1 MGVPVMKVDFDQI
14 KRTTDIVRVIEGYG
28 IALKKSGR
36 DYVGLCPFHD
46 DHHPSLRVTPAKG
59 LFRCPS
65 CQATG
70 NVIQFVAKKEG
81 IGERA
86 AALRLLTAT
95 PGVRRASQVAA
106 PPAKAAPPMKAGEQ
120 EALLQRVVTFYA
132 KTLHKDRA
140 GFEYLKGRNLVDA
153 AMLDV
158 FQVGYCNG
166 TLPNAVAK
174 SGEVVECLKTL
185 GILKTGNRE
194 HFHGFVTVPIFDETG
209 KVSGIY
215 GRNVRPCEAH
225 ERHLYLPGPHRGVFN
240 GIAARTS
247 QTLFI
252 TESIFDAMALW
263 QAGFK
268 NVIALYGTGG
278 WTPDHEKLLREHG
291 TTDVHL
297 CLDNDDAGRATTEQL
312 KAKILPALVKHVHVI
327 QWPEG
332 VKDAG
337 DFFLSRTPADFES
350 LIKAADPKTP
360 APQSEV
366 TAKAGEEKIEM
377 TPDGFTA
384 GYGSR
389 HYEVR
394 AVEHPN
400 PARLRATIKAVSSDA
415 ANAGRFHIDTVDFYL
430 SRSRRTFISEA
441 ARLFRDTVDVIEGDV
456 NRLIT
461 QLETYAKE
469 REGKGAQSQ
478 VTLVSDTD
486 KAEALKLG
494 RHPDLAGEI
503 LRDLERFGLVGELTN
518 KTIGYVAMTSRKMD
532 DPLSLL
538 ILSGSGA
545 GKSLLQDTL
554 LKLCPDE
561 DLVKLTSLTG
571 EALFYMG
578 QDALKHK
585 VLALE
590 EHAGAAEADY
600 AIRNLISAKKLVK
613 EATIKDPMTGRLTTM
628 RNVVDGPCAVFKTT
642 TQPEM
647 DAETKS
653 RFIITSIDES
663 PEQTKAILEAQR
675 HNHTLDGIRRKK
687 QREQVVQRHHAFQR
701 LLKPVT
707 VVNPYEPLLTYAENR
722 LLVRRD
728 NPKYLHLILA
738 VTFLYQLQRPVKHDA
753 DAGDYIETTLDD
765 IAIANELAT
774 DLFGQSLGELSR
786 PSRELLKLIRRMV
799 EEMERKPGN
808 GDGQTVGAGTAM
820 ASGAAC
826 FSRRQVR
833 EFTGWSDYQ
842 IKIHVKQ
849 LEDLEYLLPLSGR
862 RGQCFSYRLAW
873 DGEGLDGERFVL
885 GLTSVEELRQK
896 AKVVGLSS
904 EQVGPKTE
912 VVGPKTKLEGS
923 SRVQVG
929 LAQNGAKA
937 CKQRLE
943 TASGPKLEGF
953 AGEPVPALHRN
964 GVPNDP
970 RILVTTGGVQ

>member
-1 MGVPVMKVDFDQI
+1 MKVDFDQI
-14 KRTTDIVRVIEGYG
+14 KRTTDLVRVVESYG
-28 IALKKSGR
+28 ITLKKSGR

-65 CQATG
+65 CQAAG

-81 IGERA
+81 LSEREA
-86 AALRLLTAT
+86 AIKLLTAT
-95 PGVRRASQVAA
+95 PGVTVASAVKA
-106 PPAKAAPPMKAGEQ
+106 PLPRTAPSPQAGE
-120 EALLQRVVTFYA
+120 LLQRVVTFYA
-132 KTLHKDRA
+132 RTLHKDRA
-140 GFEYLKGRNLVDA
+140 GFEYLKSRNLADA
-153 AMLDV
+153 TLLEV

-174 SGEVVECLKTL
+174 SGEVVESLKAT
-185 GILKTGNRE
+185 GVLKVGNRE
-194 HFHGFVTVPIFDETG
+194 HFQGYVTVPIFNEAGEVT
-209 KVSGIY
+209 GIY
-215 GRNVRPCEAH
+215 GRNVRPCEPH
-225 ERHLYLPGPHRGVFN
+225 ERHLYLPGPRRGVFN

-252 TESIFDAMALW
+252 AESIFDAMALW

-278 WTPDHEKLLREHG
+278 WTADHEKLLRENG
-291 TTDVHL
+291 TTEIYL
-297 CLDNDDAGRATTEQL
+297 CLDNDDAGRTATAQL
-312 KAKILPALVKHVHVI
+312 KEKLATLIKTVHVI

-337 DFFLSRTPADFES
+337 DFFLSRSPADFEA
-350 LIKAADPKTP
+350 LVKAANPNLGAGPACPK
-360 APQSEV
+360 SEA
-366 TAKAGEEKIEM
+366 TAKAGDEKIEM
-377 TPDGFTA
+377 TPDGFVA
-384 GYGSR
+384 SYASR

-394 AVEHPN
+394 AVEHPS
-400 PARLRATIKAVSSDA
+400 PARLKATVRAFSTDA
-415 ANAGRFHIDTVDFYL
+415 ANAGGPCGSHFHIDTVDFYL
-430 SRSRRTFISEA
+430 SRSRRTFISET
-441 ARLFRDTVDVIEGDV
+441 ARLFRDTVDVVEGDV

-461 QLETYAKE
+461 QLETYANE
-469 REGKGAQSQ
+469 REGKSAQSQ
-478 VTLVSDTD
+478 VQLITDGD
-486 KAEALKLG
+486 KAEGLKLG
-494 RHPDLAGEI
+494 RHPDLVSEI

-518 KTIGYVAMTSRKMD
+518 KTIGYLVMTSRKMD

-554 LKLCPDE
+554 LRLCPDE

-578 QDALKHK
+578 QDALKNK

-590 EHAGAAEADY
+590 EHAGATEADY

-613 EATIKDPMTGRLTTM
+613 EATIKDPLTGRLVTM

-642 TQPEM
+642 TEPEM

-675 HNHTLDGIRRKK
+675 HSHTLEGMRRRK
-687 QREQVVQRHHAFQR
+687 QREQIVRRHHAFQR
-701 LLKPVT
+701 LLKPLT
-707 VVNPYEPLLTYAENR
+707 VVNPFEPLLTYAENR

-738 VTFLYQLQRPVKHDA
+738 VTFLYQLQRPVRHDA
-753 DAGDYIETTLDD
+753 EVGDYVETTLDD

-774 DLFGQSLGELSR
+774 DLFGQSLDELSR
-786 PSRELLKLIRRMV
+786 PSRELLKLIRRMT
-799 EEMERKPGN
+799 ETLRQNKQPLEI
-808 GDGQTVGAGTAM
+808 
-820 ASGAAC
+820 
-826 FSRRQVR
+826 SRRQVR
-833 EFTGWSDYQ
+833 EFSGWSDYQ
-842 IKIHVKQ
+842 IKIHIKQ
-849 LEDLEYLLPLSGR
+849 LEQLEYLIPLSGR

-885 GLTSVEELRQK
+885 GLSTVEELRQR
-896 AKVVGLSS
+896 AKVVGL
-904 EQVGPKTE
+904 KNE
-912 VVGPKTKLEGS
+912 VVGPKTNLEGS

-929 LAQNGAKA
+929 LSRNGEKPDEHGAKP
-937 CKQRLE
+937 
-943 TASGPKLEGF
+943 ASSPNLEGF
-953 AGEPVPALHRN
+953 AGKPISVLAQPSLPILVEN
-964 GVPNDP
+964 GVHP
-970 RILVTTGGVQ
+970 